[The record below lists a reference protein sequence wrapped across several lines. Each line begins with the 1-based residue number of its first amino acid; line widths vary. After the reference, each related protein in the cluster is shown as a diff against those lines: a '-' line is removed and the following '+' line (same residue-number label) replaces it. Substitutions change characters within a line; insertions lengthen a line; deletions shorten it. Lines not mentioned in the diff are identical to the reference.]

1 MDEVDQMK
9 SSTENMSHAE
19 KPRVTLRQ
27 IRQTVERMLDVIE
40 NPASTLN
47 DRKRACSTI
56 RDLLAA
62 RDTGQY
68 GISLTEY
75 EISEAASDASA
86 DRRARQ
92 FDSQEAEFAEKL
104 RELMKARSITQADLA
119 SRVGCSQPAI
129 SQMLKRQC
137 RPQKATIVKLAH
149 ALGVDARDLWP
160 DIGVANI
167 LDTIAAVQQVETM
180 SEAEADVARRAL
192 QRSATDTPA
201 ASLPKRKR

>member
-47 DRKRACSTI
+47 DRNRACSTI

-75 EISEAASDASA
+75 EISEAAGDASA

-92 FDSQEAEFAEKL
+92 FDTQEAEFAEKL
-104 RELMKARSITQADLA
+104 RELMKARSVTQLELA

-137 RPQKATIVKLAH
+137 RPHKATIVKLAD
-149 ALGVDARDLWP
+149 ALGVDARELWP
-160 DIGVANI
+160 DIDVANI

-180 SEAEADVARRAL
+180 SDAEADVARRAL